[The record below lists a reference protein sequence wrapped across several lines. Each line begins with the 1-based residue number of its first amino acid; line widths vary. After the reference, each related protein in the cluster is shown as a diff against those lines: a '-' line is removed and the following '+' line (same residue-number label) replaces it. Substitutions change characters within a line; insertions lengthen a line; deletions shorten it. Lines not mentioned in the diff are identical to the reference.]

1 MINKATCPLCGNPD
15 AESIEALGTKVY
27 GCPCVPENKS
37 PIMINQ
43 GDWDRLQAAAQ
54 KAIDML
60 NNNSIKR

>member
-37 PIMINQ
+37 PGGLGQ
-43 GDWDRLQAAAQ
+43 TPSSGAKGHRHV
-54 KAIDML
+54 K
-60 NNNSIKR
+60 